1 MDNYINMLAISA
13 KQLLFSNNL
22 LAVRGYL
29 NYNRNTKG
37 VFLMSR
43 TAQVSLRIDENLKNR
58 SNLFFESCGISF
70 NQGIQIL
77 LKKALREGKIE
88 LVPDYSAETLAAMA
102 ESEEILANP
111 SKYKSYSSAEEMIS
125 DILAEED

>member
-1 MDNYINMLAISA
+1 MLAISA

-58 SNLFFESCGISF
+58 SNLFF
-70 NQGIQIL
+70 
-77 LKKALREGKIE
+77 
-88 LVPDYSAETLAAMA
+88 
-102 ESEEILANP
+102 
-111 SKYKSYSSAEEMIS
+111 
-125 DILAEED
+125 

>member
-1 MDNYINMLAISA
+1 MG
-13 KQLLFSNNL
+13 K
-22 LAVRGYL
+22 
-29 NYNRNTKG
+29 
-37 VFLMSR
+37 

-77 LKKALREGKIE
+77 LKKVLREGKLE
-88 LVPDYSAETLAAMA
+88 LIPEYSAETLAAMV

-111 SKYKSYSSAEEMIS
+111 SKHKRYSSSEEMIK